1 MTPKGLARVAGRVFV
16 VTGAASGIGRATALL
31 LAKRGGRVALLDRD
45 DRGLRAVLT
54 EVQARGGSAL
64 EAPMDVTKPDE
75 IERARDAVLGEL
87 GAPSGVVNVA
97 GVALVGG
104 FLATTPDDWDH
115 VLAVNLR
122 GPALVTRAFVP
133 SMIERGDGGWI
144 VNVASAAAF
153 ITPPM
158 LAVYGATKHGLIG
171 LSQALREELA
181 PHRIGVSVVC
191 PGFVDTPI
199 VRNARLVDG
208 AHSEATRRDAEE
220 LLKRRGLRPERVAR
234 AIVEAI
240 EHGAEL
246 VPVGVEAWVLHALT
260 RVSPKAAAGL
270 VRAAARNG
278 DHLLRFGRRFRW

>member
-1 MTPKGLARVAGRVFV
+1 
-16 VTGAASGIGRATALL
+16 
-31 LAKRGGRVALLDRD
+31 VALADRD
-45 DRGLRAVLT
+45 DRGLRAVAD
-54 EVQARGGSAL
+54 EVRALGGNAF

-87 GAPSGVVNVA
+87 GPPSGVVNVA
-97 GVALVGG
+97 GVVLLGG
-104 FLATTPDDWDH
+104 VLATKPDDWDH
-115 VLAVNLR
+115 VLALNLR

-153 ITPPM
+153 VTPSM
-158 LAVYGATKHGLIG
+158 LGAYGATKHGLVG

-199 VRNARLVDG
+199 ARNARLVDG
-208 AHSEATRRDAEE
+208 VDPEATRRDADE

-234 AIVEAI
+234 AIVEAV

-260 RVSPKAAAGL
+260 RVSPKAAARL